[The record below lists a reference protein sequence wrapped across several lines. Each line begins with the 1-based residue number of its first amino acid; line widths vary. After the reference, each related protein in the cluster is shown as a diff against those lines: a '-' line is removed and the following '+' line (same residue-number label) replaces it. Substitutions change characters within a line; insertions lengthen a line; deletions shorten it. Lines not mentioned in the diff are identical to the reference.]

1 MHKVYFSHRNERN
14 CSQRMHPLRNWNVKR
29 YEMKETLHRFASIL
43 CLLTLLLN
51 VATCLHAEQP
61 RQSSCSHCPK
71 SAPQSHTLPSC
82 CAAQQQPPAVTSA
95 EIKQPAP
102 SIAVLTP
109 SLNNEVLPFPS
120 SPVPRITA

>member
-1 MHKVYFSHRNERN
+1 MPKES
-14 CSQRMHPLRNWNVKR
+14 SQRMQRLRGLKRPTVK
-29 YEMKETLHRFASIL
+29 MKETLHRVASIL

-51 VATCLHAEQP
+51 AATCLHAEQP

-71 SAPQSHTLPSC
+71 PAPLSHTLPSC

-109 SLNNEVLPFPS
+109 SLNNEVALLSS
-120 SPVPRITA
+120 SPVTRLTAS